1 MMRFLAGVISALLLT
16 GAGLFMWKSVAEK
29 REGVISSAPS
39 SAPSDAQP
47 LAEPPT
53 ADRDRE
59 QKRFDR
65 YDKDRD
71 ESITRAEYLAPRQKA
86 FAKLDINHDGKLDFE
101 EWSAKTIGKF
111 TKADADHS
119 GTLNRAEFSTTKMQ
133 RRSQPRCA
141 CRPDEPL
148 AAE

>member
-16 GAGLFMWKSVAEK
+16 AAGLFMWKSVAEK
-29 REGVISSAPS
+29 RESVISPAPS
-39 SAPSDAQP
+39 PALSDTQP
-47 LAEPPT
+47 LAEPPA

-71 ESITRAEYLAPRQKA
+71 ESVTRAEYLAPRQKA
-86 FAKLDINHDGKLDFE
+86 FAKLDVNHDGKLDFE

-111 TKADADHS
+111 TKADADNS
-119 GTLNRAEFSTTKMQ
+119 GALNRAEFSTTKMQ

>member
-1 MMRFLAGVISALLLT
+1 MMRFVAGVISALLLT
-16 GAGLFMWKSVAEK
+16 AAGLFMWKSVAEK
-29 REGVISSAPS
+29 RESVISPVPS
-39 SAPSDAQP
+39 PALSDTQP
-47 LAEPPT
+47 LAEPPA

-119 GTLNRAEFSTTKMQ
+119 GALNRAEFSTTKLQ